1 MPPGEVSVVVVS
13 TDTFPCGVSA
23 SATGHTRFLEVSF
36 PPKVNFRPVG
46 SGRPQP
52 Y

>member
-1 MPPGEVSVVVVS
+1 MPLGEVSVVSVVVS

-36 PPKVNFRPVG
+36 PPKVNFWPVG
-46 SGRPQP
+46 
-52 Y
+52 